1 MSESRPTWRT
11 PAPTPVP
18 LPACYYGSLN
28 RPSKHPRAFRT
39 LTLCGYLAAG
49 VAIMWAADSAA
60 ETLLDNTRLNVI
72 GNLKRLPRY
81 VCVQTV
87 ARSQFELP
95 RRGSSC
101 ANAISNSDR
110 NGAARILHWH
120 DRLRLDVAAGDK
132 SEMFSWAGASKFEA
146 SDISSLVAR
155 GASGSG
161 EFASFLSGV
170 FGGDAEGFVY
180 HGLKDMPFGS
190 AAWFDFTVP
199 VANSH
204 YQYTADGNTYV
215 KVGYRGSFYADPQ
228 SADLREL
235 DLEAADFSASDS
247 VCRIEY
253 KIEYARTQI
262 GQNSFTLPKSSSMDV
277 AYRNSTESLNETSFA
292 GCREYVGESSI
303 RFDADENGNVP
314 ETAKRADQRPLPP
327 KTHLRVRIDPPVD
340 SARAA
345 AGDPI
350 TGVVDTAVK
359 EKGEIIV
366 HVGDKLHGRIFRI
379 EQTMGELPRWTVAI
393 LFETLERN
401 GVEQKI
407 SLKPDDDGDRSPS
420 GITDGRGRISA
431 QSNTPTLTLERP
443 AGGGIYSFQEAGKL
457 VLGQKFESEWATQ

>member
-1 MSESRPTWRT
+1 MIGSLKRPTR
-11 PAPTPVP
+11 
-18 LPACYYGSLN
+18 
-28 RPSKHPRAFRT
+28 HPRALRT
-39 LTLCGYLAAG
+39 LTLCGYLALG
-49 VAIMWAADSAA
+49 VVIMWAADSAA
-60 ETLLDNTRLNVI
+60 ETLLNNTRLNALD
-72 GNLKRLPRY
+72 NLKRLPRY

-87 ARSQFELP
+87 ARSEFELP

-101 ANAISNSDR
+101 ASAISNSER
-110 NGAARILHWH
+110 NGAARVLRWH

-146 SDISSLVAR
+146 GDISTLVAR

-161 EFASFLSGV
+161 EFASFLSGI

-190 AAWFDFTVP
+190 AGWFDFTVP
-199 VANSH
+199 VAKSH
-204 YQYTADGNTYV
+204 YQYTADGKDYV
-215 KVGYRGSFYADPQ
+215 TVGYRGSFYADPQ
-228 SADLREL
+228 SADLREV
-235 DLEAADFSASDS
+235 DLEATDFSTSDS
-247 VCRIEY
+247 VCRIDY
-253 KIEYARTQI
+253 KIGYARTQI
-262 GQNSFTLPKSSSMDV
+262 GPNSFMLPKSSSMDV
-277 AYRNSTESLNETSFA
+277 VYRNSTESLNETSFA
-292 GCREYVGESSI
+292 TCREYVGESSI
-303 RFDADENGNVP
+303 RFDVDENGNVP

-340 SARAA
+340 STTAA

-359 EKGEIIV
+359 EKGEIVV

-401 GVEQKI
+401 GIEQKI
-407 SLKPDDDGDRSPS
+407 SLTPDDDGDRSPS
-420 GITDGRGRISA
+420 AITDGRGRVTP
-431 QSNTPTLTLERP
+431 QPNTPTLTLERP

-457 VLGQKFESEWATQ
+457 VLGKKFESEWETR